1 MPDVFWLVVFVC
13 WLVEWGWQVFVC
25 WGVCFIF
32 GCWLLGDWVVAGVCL
47 SMAVAGIV
55 LCGIVMFLFL
65 VVNGGFAFPRKGGAV
80 APD

>member
-1 MPDVFWLVVFVC
+1 MGVAGFCLLGSVFHFWLLVV
-13 WLVEWGWQVFVC
+13 
-25 WGVCFIF
+25 